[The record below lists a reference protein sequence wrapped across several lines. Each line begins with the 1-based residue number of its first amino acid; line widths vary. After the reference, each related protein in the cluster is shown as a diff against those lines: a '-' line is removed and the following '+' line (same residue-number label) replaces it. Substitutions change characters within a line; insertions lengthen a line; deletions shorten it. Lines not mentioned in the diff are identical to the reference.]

1 MERRKEKQSLS
12 ILKIKLTL
20 LSWIFLVFICKSQV
34 NSEIDLAFN
43 FNTCEELAD
52 DGDIESAITCLEYA
66 LNEFEKNNSED
77 SAVMVL
83 TRLGIFQ
90 ARSGA
95 LERAL
100 IYNKRAFNIAERL
113 TNDTLIADALNNIAG
128 NYFELNQIDSA
139 SHYWKL
145 SENHFVA
152 AGDFNRSILFRLN
165 QGAKYLQDDQNKKAV
180 GYFQEILND
189 HPLDTLVRIISPMN
203 IGIALMNDELNDS
216 ALIRLNDALSKSIE
230 FDKPEYEIPALLNLG
245 HLYYNMEDYKT
256 SNDYYEAYHEL
267 KDSLYNA
274 EISVTIE
281 ELENQFELEKEKLA
295 LADKELE
302 ALRWERTAIAI
313 ALVLLLL
320 LTAGVLWYRNR
331 KKVEQARSEAMFD
344 AREKENK
351 RIADLLWKEI
361 GESSKEG
368 KLLLSGQELPENTIP
383 GAIAA
388 ARFLNNQQFNPFLA
402 VSLKKALEHLVESL
416 SKRHEI
422 AVKAEMVDVQ
432 VPMKSRAKHYRAIEK
447 LLLFIVQSKGT
458 SEITFKLA
466 EEGAGWIASF
476 STDGELNE
484 KDAIWPLSK
493 ALVKRID
500 GKVKLQVQSN
510 TNQIIAKA
518 NTD

>member
-1 MERRKEKQSLS
+1 MAGLTFSFASCESLLDSQQLHDAALCFDCLRNKYSSENKMDSLS
-12 ILKIKLTL
+12 IVLNRQGIIASRLK
-20 LSWIFLVFICKSQV
+20 SY
-34 NSEIDLAFN
+34 
-43 FNTCEELAD
+43 ELALEKFKQANLYARNCES
-52 DGDIESAITCLEYA
+52 IEERGNTFNNIGATYCVLGHLDSAEYYWNLSTELYAKLPTSNGGVISSLNWGALMIEHEEEKLAIEQFRHTLRTFPKDTLASIIVPLNIGNAFINLE
-66 LNEFEKNNSED
+66 NED
-77 SAVMVL
+77 SARVYL
-83 TRLGIFQ
+83 EE
-90 ARSGA
+90 A
-95 LERAL
+95 LE
-100 IYNKRAFNIAERL
+100 KS
-113 TNDTLIADALNNIAG
+113 T
-128 NYFELNQIDSA
+128 ELE
-139 SHYWKL
+139 KL
-145 SENHFVA
+145 
-152 AGDFNRSILFRLN
+152 
-165 QGAKYLQDDQNKKAV
+165 QYK
-180 GYFQEILND
+180 
-189 HPLDTLVRIISPMN
+189 
-203 IGIALMNDELNDS
+203 
-216 ALIRLNDALSKSIE
+216 
-230 FDKPEYEIPALLNLG
+230 IPALLNLG

-331 KKVEQARSEAMFD
+331 KKVEQARSEAMFE

-422 AVKAEMVDVQ
+422 AVKAELVDVQ

-466 EEGAGWIASF
+466 EEGTGWSASF

-500 GKVKLQVQSN
+500 GKVKLQAQSN

-518 NTD
+518 NTN